1 MVDAIFSGE
10 EFVAETD
17 GADLLKI
24 RGSDTEEPICGG
36 IKTGPR
42 AATGIRSGGNDQI
55 CCKNEDIVGSD
66 KKSTKTGIKCSA
78 YKRDGYRYTAY
89 AHPLY

>member
-10 EFVAETD
+10 EFVAESD

-36 IKTGPR
+36 ISKTVGPR
-42 AATGIRSGGNDQI
+42 AGIRSGGNDQI
-55 CCKNEDIVGSD
+55 CCKNEDIVGSE
-66 KKSTKTGIKCSA
+66 KKPTKSGIKCSA
-78 YKRDGYRYTAY
+78 YERDGYRYTAY